1 MSAAWLYFI
10 AENADGTPRL
20 IVRRSRA
27 GSSCGPMI
35 ELLGRDG
42 WIDRPQLL
50 TRFHD
55 PGFLEPVTFEEALT
69 AAEAAGV
76 LMPP

>member
-1 MSAAWLYFI
+1 
-10 AENADGTPRL
+10 
-20 IVRRSRA
+20 
-27 GSSCGPMI
+27 MI

>member
-1 MSAAWLYFI
+1 VLII
-10 AENADGTPRL
+10 A
-20 IVRRSRA
+20 RRY
-27 GSSCGPMI
+27 GPFI
-35 ELLGRDG
+35 ELLSRDEG

-55 PGFLEPVTFEEALT
+55 PGYLEKVTFEEAL
-69 AAEAAGV
+69 AAADASGV